1 MPGIPGTPVFLCR
14 ADFRPARFF
23 NPSEGM
29 GRRKQFY
36 MLQRLQ
42 RFAQKRE
49 SVNLSAPAL
58 AFDDGFEK
66 QSGMARVERQKNPTL
81 EQMQQAQAQHRL
93 VMETPQIPPF
103 DQGNLSTLMD
113 YLERIASLENRRQKA
128 KLSGDPERAAELRAN
143 QKKLARSEQGRLLR
157 KFEIILWGRVLA
169 GALAQGAVIS
179 LLFSLLLLAITGGW
193 SWSPLALVSIPL
205 IWVVMMWSVAPPVF
219 SVSGSPKRARKLVRS
234 LSNRTQTAGV
244 YSLVARPWLTAVVL
258 MKAPR
263 QLWTLYKARKAK
275 K

>member
-1 MPGIPGTPVFLCR
+1 MV
-14 ADFRPARFF
+14 
-23 NPSEGM
+23 
-29 GRRKQFY
+29 
-36 MLQRLQ
+36 
-42 RFAQKRE
+42 
-49 SVNLSAPAL
+49 
-58 AFDDGFEK
+58 
-66 QSGMARVERQKNPTL
+66 RVERQKNPTI

-113 YLERIASLENRRQKA
+113 YLEKIASLENRRQKA
-128 KLSGDPERAAELRAN
+128 KLAGDPDRATELRAN
-143 QKKLARSEQGRLLR
+143 QKKLAHSEQGLLMR
-157 KFEIILWGRVLA
+157 KFEITLWGRVLA
-169 GALAQGAVIS
+169 GALAQGAVLS
-179 LLFSLLLLAITGGW
+179 LLFSLLLLAITGAW

-205 IWVVMMWSVAPPVF
+205 IWVVMMWGVAPPVF
-219 SVSGSPKRARKLVRS
+219 SASSPPKRARKLARS

-263 QLWTLYKARKAK
+263 QLWTLYKTRKAK